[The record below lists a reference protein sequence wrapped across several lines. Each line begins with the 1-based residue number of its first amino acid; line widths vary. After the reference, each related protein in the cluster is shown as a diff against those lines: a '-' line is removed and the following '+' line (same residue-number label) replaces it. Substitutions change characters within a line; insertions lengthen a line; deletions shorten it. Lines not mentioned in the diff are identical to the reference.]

1 MAKKVRFPLEMDN
14 EVQVRTIEE
23 FRENFSL
30 ARVMNYLQEGKL
42 VIWLRDR
49 YEDDLAES
57 VAGLDLQD
65 AELAKKICEIFDVPY
80 DETSEEELKKAA
92 ERAERILKLKEY
104 TDDREYEKVINFVA
118 FDQEELYDLL
128 DEEADTI
135 YLCGEKF
142 SIPLAKEGMSYIG
155 INRPIVVINSK
166 VEVDWGE
173 KDISVENVVFDPKYQ
188 AVLDSANK
196 VKEELYK
203 KAVEKIESSNN
214 NRKNNNLEKILS
226 YLDLNYELLAK
237 EIYEYDGKILFF
249 EHKTRKQSD
258 NAYRDSSILYS
269 FDVDT
274 KNVEFVKHF
283 HEQDFRS
290 QRVQKWLIY
299 KEHLFYISSCERG
312 LYYYL
317 NSYNFRTDTIRTLDS
332 WEGVFATATIFLEVS
347 KDNLKY
353 GSKSRKLMGL
363 GAEEI
368 DCDKL
373 IELY

>member
-65 AELAKKICEIFDVPY
+65 AELAKNICEIFDVPY

-104 TDDREYEKVINFVA
+104 TDDGKYEKVIDLVA
-118 FDQEELYDLL
+118 FDQDELYDLL
-128 DEEADTI
+128 DEGADTI

-155 INRPIVVINSK
+155 INQPMVVINSK
-166 VEVDWGE
+166 TEVDWIE
-173 KDISVENVVFDPKYQ
+173 KNISVENVVFDPKYQ

-203 KAVEKIESSNN
+203 KAVEEVKKDSIGNYSSD
-214 NRKNNNLEKILS
+214 S
-226 YLDLNYELLAK
+226 YLNFMLSNS
-237 EIYEYDGKILFF
+237 GKKRAENMFQIA
-249 EHKTRKQSD
+249 RK
-258 NAYRDSSILYS
+258 
-269 FDVDT
+269 
-274 KNVEFVKHF
+274 
-283 HEQDFRS
+283 
-290 QRVQKWLIY
+290 
-299 KEHLFYISSCERG
+299 G
-312 LYYYL
+312 M
-317 NSYNFRTDTIRTLDS
+317 
-332 WEGVFATATIFLEVS
+332 EGVTYDINRDIEGYKKLALENGII
-347 KDNLKY
+347 NLAQKY
-353 GSKSRKLMGL
+353 
-363 GAEEI
+363 
-368 DCDKL
+368 
-373 IELY
+373 IERL